1 MLRAGSQ
8 VHIPVSGLG
17 KPPGAKHSPA
27 ADGTLILLPGHGGQR
42 FPLIGIVVEHLP
54 GNAAGKFRAVEAVF
68 MAFQRRVILPRA
80 FFQVQHGAD
89 QRRVIGVAQRVVGG
103 TGRLDAEH
111 FHGGFQRFLGGGAVG
126 LGIENHLGVVPLL
139 RETLIQAEKPQIF
152 PQNADIV
159 KAPCEE
165 HHVLAA
171 PFPELFDRL
180 GERHALIPQAG
191 VAIGLAATGA
201 RTLGGEVGNA
211 LETIILASSVLY
223 ELIGPACAKL
233 SLYLSGSYSNKLEDL
248 APIPATEPG
257 QPPKS
262 EVELLIERIQAIQQE
277 LPKHNNPYYEDEQ
290 AFTEAAAEHSAQM
303 EAFFGTPGKAN
314 TAMPGRK
321 RK

>member
-42 FPLIGIVVEHLP
+42 FPLIGIVVEHLS

-68 MAFQRRVILPRA
+68 VAFQRRVILPRA
-80 FFQVQHGAD
+80 FLQVQHGAD
-89 QRRVIGVAQRVVGG
+89 QRRVIGVAQRVMGR

-139 RETLIQAEKPQIF
+139 RETLIQPEKPQIF

-191 VAIGLAATGA
+191 FLDTGELADPAVQVPVIPGLHHD
-201 RTLGGEVGNA
+201 
-211 LETIILASSVLY
+211 LEFIL
-223 ELIGPACAKL
+223 
-233 SLYLSGSYSNKLEDL
+233 N
-248 APIPATEPG
+248 
-257 QPPKS
+257 
-262 EVELLIERIQAIQQE
+262 ELLLRHPDGADLDDLPPDVHGQYLFGGRRPRPWLVPFHIQYNIIHRA
-277 LPKHNNPYYEDEQ
+277 
-290 AFTEAAAEHSAQM
+290 
-303 EAFFGTPGKAN
+303 
-314 TAMPGRK
+314 
-321 RK
+321 

>member
-17 KPPGAKHSPA
+17 KPPGTQHPPA

-54 GNAAGKFRAVEAVF
+54 GNAAGKLCTVEAVF
-68 MAFQRRVILPRA
+68 VAFQRRVILPRA
-80 FFQVQHGAD
+80 FLQVQHGAD

-126 LGIENHLGVVPLL
+126 LGVEDHLGVVPFL
-139 RETLIQAEKPQIF
+139 RKALVQTEKPQIL

-165 HHVLAA
+165 HHVVAA

-191 VAIGLAATGA
+191 FLDTGELADPAVQVPVIPGLHHD
-201 RTLGGEVGNA
+201 
-211 LETIILASSVLY
+211 LEFIL
-223 ELIGPACAKL
+223 
-233 SLYLSGSYSNKLEDL
+233 N
-248 APIPATEPG
+248 
-257 QPPKS
+257 
-262 EVELLIERIQAIQQE
+262 ELLLRHPDGADLDDLPPDVHGQHLFGGRRPRPWLVPFHIQYNIIHRA
-277 LPKHNNPYYEDEQ
+277 
-290 AFTEAAAEHSAQM
+290 
-303 EAFFGTPGKAN
+303 
-314 TAMPGRK
+314 
-321 RK
+321 